1 MEIYII
7 LAIVLSIVFGY
18 IGIDRTCGFY
28 LPFIL
33 TLFLTPIAGLVVLA
47 LSKSNQTAELEKQQL
62 MALKQQTGAQV
73 TVSSNV
79 ESADSKLQKI
89 ADLLERN
96 LITREEYELKRRQI
110 IESL

>member
-1 MEIYII
+1 MFAYIFI
-7 LAIVLSIVFGY
+7 SFVLALIFGY
-18 IGIDRTCGFY
+18 IGSERTCGFI
-28 LPFIL
+28 LPFVLSIIL
-33 TLFLTPIAGLVVLA
+33 TPVAGIVVL
-47 LSKSNQTAELEKQQL
+47 LTSKSNQTAELERRQL
-62 MALKQQTGAQV
+62 AALKQQSTPAAVQP
-73 TVSSNV
+73 TV